1 MNESTILMAQ
11 ALAQIEVEAGIKRA
25 VSQLPKQ
32 PPDFDGCCVSCG
44 DELPA
49 ARINFGA
56 ITCVTCQTLLERR
69 RSNMRQP

>member
-1 MNESTILMAQ
+1 MDESTLLMAQ

-56 ITCVTCQTLLERR
+56 ITCITCQTLLERR